1 MVALINMAIPS
12 HGGFYP
18 LYLKE
23 EVALLLKKI
32 KGGIDTSSL
41 KMRCPLSFR
50 YYRGFSER

>member
-1 MVALINMAIPS
+1 MEALINMAIPS
-12 HGGFYP
+12 HGGFYS

-32 KGGIDTSSL
+32 EDGIAPSSL

-50 YYRGFSER
+50 C